1 MQISLCLGDVVR
13 LWKKGHGDVVSTRYG
28 GRRDEVSDCIGP
40 EMGKTRCRERLG
52 KMVVGKI
59 YI

>member
-1 MQISLCLGDVVR
+1 MVR
-13 LWKKGHGDVVSTRYG
+13 LWKKGYGDVVSIRYG
-28 GRRDEVSDCIGP
+28 GRRDEVSDCIGL
-40 EMGKTRCRERLG
+40 EMGKIRCRERLG